1 MKLVYLYQPLK
12 AKTSIM
18 IKKNNKYNFV
28 FCIYAYTI
36 VCIMYTYV
44 RVHILIMYYIGMLTS

>member
-18 IKKNNKYNFV
+18 TKKNNKYNFV

-44 RVHILIMYYIGMLTS
+44 HILIMYYIGMLTS